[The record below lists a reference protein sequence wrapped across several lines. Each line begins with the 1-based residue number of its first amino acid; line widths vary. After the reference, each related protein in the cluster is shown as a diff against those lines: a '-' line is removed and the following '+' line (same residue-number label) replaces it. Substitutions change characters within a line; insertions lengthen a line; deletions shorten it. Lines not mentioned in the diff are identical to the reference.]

1 MNLFE
6 KESAVLS
13 RLSLCQKEELSR
25 FPDDLR
31 SRTLLTLSWSRP
43 GQWGEVIAKAK
54 FGAIVMPIIKDGKT
68 PDWNTRY
75 TEQGKLRAEN
85 NKAAFRP
92 PVPESMLPERERK
105 RDEEVNELAEVIRKV
120 ESVVTSNLNGRGGL
134 GD

>member
-1 MNLFE
+1 MNLSE
-6 KESAVLS
+6 KESAIFS
-13 RLSLCQKEELSR
+13 RLSLGQREELSR

-31 SRTLLTLSWSRP
+31 SRTLSTLSWSRS

-54 FGAIVMPIIKDGKT
+54 IGAMVMSIIKDGKT

-85 NKAAFRP
+85 NKAAFKP
-92 PVPESMLPERERK
+92 PLPESMLAERARK
-105 RDEEVNELAEVIRKV
+105 RDEEVKDLAEVVRKT
-120 ESVVTSNLNGRGGL
+120 EGIVTSNLNGRGGF